1 MAGRR
6 SWTRHP
12 GGGGITRAERPPS
25 RPGLPAAGG
34 AGARVFAAER
44 ALPPT
49 RPCGE
54 RPVGLRDPFS
64 ALSLARARRHPAFSE
79 TRRPEV
85 ALTLIGPGFFLLLAS
100 KFSVYTRFHHI
111 TSFYIQLLVFFKLFF
126 RKKKNFH
133 QSHNAIPLFF
143 FWFVCLGSDYPSLR
157 LMMVPSAIT

>member
-111 TSFYIQLLVFFKLFF
+111 TSFYIQLLVFFKLFLE
-126 RKKKNFH
+126 KKRIFTNHTMQFP
-133 QSHNAIPLFF
+133 SFF
-143 FWFVCLGSDYPSLR
+143 FGLSAWG
-157 LMMVPSAIT
+157 AITHHFG